1 MTDLQIPARKYCDHE
16 SYRIQQGL
24 QLVSLNQQIGIRN
37 DANSIQWYQSE
48 SAHIISVTL
57 VSSLQQLNVF

>member
-37 DANSIQWYQSE
+37 DANSIQWYQSK
-48 SAHIISVTL
+48 SVRTL
-57 VSSLQQLNVF
+57 LVLL